1 VATIFHPGL
10 GRTLRYDVQVV
21 DDDPDVQVAQVI
33 DIMSGHVER
42 DSQDPAVIAQAQ
54 QALALGNG
62 DPLQGVFDLVRSQL
76 RFTRDEKLASP
87 VASLYSLPFVE
98 TFIPPSAMARMC
110 DGDASGRPCVRQGDC
125 DDYAMYAAALLRALG
140 VKARFVTVAAD
151 SRDPE
156 QYTHVYLAAYPA
168 GGGRIPMDVSHGDY
182 VGWEHEGN
190 YKLKEWDIG
199 PGRHNAEWLLIGAA
213 ILGGYVAYRKG
224 WLN

>member
-1 VATIFHPGL
+1 M
-10 GRTLRYDVQVV
+10 V

-54 QALALGNG
+54 QALALGDG

-76 RFTRDEKLASP
+76 RFSRDEVLASP
-87 VASLYSLPFVE
+87 VASLYRLPFVE

-110 DGDASGRPCVRQGDC
+110 DGDASGRPCIRLGDC
-125 DDYAMYAAALLRALG
+125 DDYVMYAAAMLRALG

-151 SRDPE
+151 ARDPD
-156 QYTHVYLAAYPA
+156 QYTHVYLAAYSA
-168 GGGRIPMDVSHGDY
+168 SGGRIPMDVSHGDY
-182 VGWEHEGN
+182 VGWEHEGS

-199 PGRHNAEWLLIGAA
+199 PGRRNAQWLFIGAA
-213 ILGGYVAYRKG
+213 ILGGYVAYREG